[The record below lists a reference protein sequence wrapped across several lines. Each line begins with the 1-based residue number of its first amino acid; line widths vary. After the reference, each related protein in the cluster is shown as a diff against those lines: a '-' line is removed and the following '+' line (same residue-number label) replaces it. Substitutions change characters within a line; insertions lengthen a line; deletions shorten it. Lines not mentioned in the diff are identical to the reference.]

1 MGSAAL
7 NKLKSVILLS
17 WIVILTISGII
28 IYQVGIGRDLRKVNA
43 ALEDKLMS
51 VSAELERCRMRR
63 AAGTASDE
71 DALKFVEWQFVVRD
85 QADALSRRLETEI
98 SKEKETKKNQK
109 LLNAMHYNLALSY
122 VNSMDFDS
130 AIAEFQK
137 ALKYNSS
144 DKWSLYNLGLL
155 YSVLVKDSAK
165 AADNYKRYLAVAG
178 KDDLAGIVK
187 ERLESLTKRKE

>member
-28 IYQVGIGRDLRKVNA
+28 IYQVGIGRDSRKVNA
-43 ALEDKLMS
+43 TLEDKLMS

-63 AAGTASDE
+63 AAGAASDE

-109 LLNAMHYNLALSY
+109 LLNAMHYNLGLSY

-155 YSVLVKDSAK
+155 YSVLAKDSAK